1 MSDLGEISLCRLRG
15 EGVRLRRL
23 LTSPFLAPGPDCGL
37 LGPSSSEEED
47 PVSVNKTIRHQQ
59 LAINILAPTVDPE
72 EMKQSWDKGTASE
85 VHVTKSAG
93 DMNKNLVKEGGFGKG
108 EDMTGKKKS

>member
-59 LAINILAPTVDPE
+59 LATIILAPTVDPE
-72 EMKQSWDKGTASE
+72 EINVE
-85 VHVTKSAG
+85 VRALLQKSMRRRVQVTWTKA
-93 DMNKNLVKEGGFGKG
+93 
-108 EDMTGKKKS
+108 